1 VPNWCQFL
9 SARTDQELETLAM
22 SDPDIERAKPALDDL
37 SADPKARELARDR
50 EIWHYFYD
58 RGLQLAERGGREK
71 GIAEGRAEG
80 REVGRAKGIAEGLVR
95 AVRTACELLGVEFT
109 AARQAHLAQ
118 ASTAEL
124 EQLLDSL
131 ERDRRWPD

>member
-1 VPNWCQFL
+1 
-9 SARTDQELETLAM
+9 M

-50 EIWHYFYD
+50 EIWRYFYD

-71 GIAEGRAEG
+71 GIAE
-80 REVGRAKGIAEGLVR
+80 GRAKGIAEGLVR

-109 AARQAHLAQ
+109 AARQAYLAQ

-124 EQLLDSL
+124 EKLLDSL